1 MLHAEMGGGLGTRL
15 ILGIIDSISTW
26 AYASIIDSI
35 IIYLGFPSTIPS
47 SSRVLHESLLE
58 PKVLEH
64 NNTYANC
71 LLYLT
76 ACQQPLM
83 FSAVVPLLI
92 IRHCG
97 EHEGFY

>member
-1 MLHAEMGGGLGTRL
+1 MLT
-15 ILGIIDSISTW
+15 IIIDS
-26 AYASIIDSI
+26 

-47 SSRVLHESLLE
+47 SFCVLHESLLE

-64 NNTYANC
+64 NNTYYASC

-76 ACQQPLM
+76 ACQQPLL

-92 IRHCG
+92 MRHCG

>member
-1 MLHAEMGGGLGTRL
+1 ML

-35 IIYLGFPSTIPS
+35 IYLGFPSTIPS
-47 SSRVLHESLLE
+47 SSRVLHESLLSE

-64 NNTYANC
+64 NNTYYANC

-76 ACQQPLM
+76 ACQQPLL
-83 FSAVVPLLI
+83 FSAAVPFKFANHKALW
-92 IRHCG
+92 
-97 EHEGFY
+97 

>member
-35 IIYLGFPSTIPS
+35 IYLGFPSS
-47 SSRVLHESLLE
+47 SHVLHESLLE

-76 ACQQPLM
+76 ACQQPLL
-83 FSAVVPLLI
+83 FSAAVPLLI

-97 EHEGFY
+97 EHERFY

>member
-15 ILGIIDSISTW
+15 ILDIKDSISTW
-26 AYASIIDSI
+26 AYASIIDS

-76 ACQQPLM
+76 ACQQPLL
-83 FSAVVPLLI
+83 FSAAVPLLI

>member
-1 MLHAEMGGGLGTRL
+1 MGGGLGTRL
-15 ILGIIDSISTW
+15 ILDIIDSISTW

-35 IIYLGFPSTIPS
+35 PSSIPS

-76 ACQQPLM
+76 ACQQPLL
-83 FSAVVPLLI
+83 FSAAVPLLI